1 MNNDM
6 VEDQNGGGCP
16 LKDSEPFRRQY
27 AMVLVQ
33 LKEASGQ
40 ACGFHELYFAL
51 HFCTSVP
58 FSAFSLK
65 QIFIECRCV
74 QVSSALLH
82 LRQRNTYP
90 ADTLPPWLKPPANS
104 SVHGGLTSCLDNSSI
119 SQESGSN
126 VDEIVKGSRLK
137 AHTMVDA
144 AIQV

>member
-1 MNNDM
+1 M
-6 VEDQNGGGCP
+6 
-16 LKDSEPFRRQY
+16 
-27 AMVLVQ
+27 
-33 LKEASGQ
+33 
-40 ACGFHELYFAL
+40 
-51 HFCTSVP
+51 
-58 FSAFSLK
+58 
-65 QIFIECRCV
+65 

-126 VDEIVKGSRLK
+126 VVEIVKGSRLK